1 MRTWFNNGPL
11 YDREPMG
18 GGGDTTLVD
27 PGAPHEVGHE
37 EPEETPVV
45 TETAEQKELKELRA
59 ETDRLRR
66 RAEESEEDARYWAGK
81 SKQPAAEP
89 VVERRAAPEPA
100 AILDEKPEVL
110 LDDLN
115 REGLQ
120 ALKKRGFIDQATFQ
134 EAIDNLSEDIDN
146 RISAARSDAEFGGRI
161 AAEFPEIAADSKRVS
176 EGERPQ
182 TELFKRAGAIYR
194 AAVAEDPALK
204 GSKGLLL
211 IAARQAKAEL
221 SKEGKGGKA
230 AAADDDADEQ
240 PRGRREPVEPRQSAR
255 RDRIDRQRPDRTVD
269 NEESR
274 GGKEHYTDQQLAV
287 MKNLGVKPDAFN
299 KHRDAGGG
307 ARRNG
312 RN

>member
-1 MRTWFNNGPL
+1 
-11 YDREPMG
+11 MG

-27 PGAPHEVGHE
+27 PGAPHEVGDREE
-37 EPEETPVV
+37 EPAPAAAETP
-45 TETAEQKELKELRA
+45 EQKELKALR
-59 ETDRLRR
+59 EENQRLSR

-81 SKQPAAEP
+81 SKQPAAAAEP
-89 VVERRAAPEPA
+89 EPERRAAPEPA

-120 ALKKRGFIDQATFQ
+120 ALRKRGFIDQATFQ
-134 EAIDNLSEDIDN
+134 TAIDNLSEDIDN
-146 RISAARSDAEFGGRI
+146 RIQAARSDAEFGGRI
-161 AAEFPEIAADSKRVS
+161 AAEFPEIAEDSKRVS
-176 EGERPQ
+176 QGERPQ

-221 SKEGKGGKA
+221 SKEGKGGRGA
-230 AAADDDADEQ
+230 AAADDDEQ
-240 PRGRREPVEPRQSAR
+240 PRGGRGSSRQDPAEPRQSAR
-255 RDRIDRQRPDRTVD
+255 RDRIDRQRPDRGVD
-269 NEESR
+269 DEEGR
-274 GGKEHYTDQQLAV
+274 GGKEHFSDQQLAV

-307 ARRNG
+307 SRRNG

>member
-1 MRTWFNNGPL
+1 
-11 YDREPMG
+11 MG

-27 PGAPHEVGHE
+27 PGAPHEVGE
-37 EPEETPVV
+37 AADEPKPAA
-45 TETAEQKELKELRA
+45 TETAEQKELKALR
-59 ETDRLRR
+59 EENQRLSR
-66 RAEESEEDARYWAGK
+66 RAEESEEDARYWAGR
-81 SKQPAAEP
+81 SRQPAAAAAEP
-89 VVERRAAPEPA
+89 EPDRRAAPEPA

-120 ALKKRGFIDQATFQ
+120 ALRKRGFIDQATFQ

-161 AAEFPEIAADSKRVS
+161 AAEFPEIAEDSKRVS
-176 EGERPQ
+176 QGERPQ
-182 TELFKRAGAIYR
+182 SELFKRAGAIYR

-221 SKEGKGGKA
+221 SKGGKGA
-230 AAADDDADEQ
+230 TAADDDEEQ
-240 PRGRREPVEPRQSAR
+240 PRGGRREPAEPRQSAR
-255 RDRIDRQRPDRTVD
+255 RDRIDRQRPDRASGD
-269 NEESR
+269 EETR
-274 GGKEHYTDQQLAV
+274 GGKEHFTDTQLAV
-287 MKNLGVKPDAFN
+287 MKNLGVKPEAFE

-307 ARRNG
+307 GRRNG